1 MIQIGIYAK
10 TFNRPTLEET
20 LDAVVGCGVRTVQFN
35 MACAGVPTLPDTID
49 PAFAE
54 RIRREMAARRI
65 TMAAVSGTFNM
76 IDPDLRKRQD
86 GLHRLGVLAAACAQM
101 GTSVITLCTG
111 TRDPENMWRR
121 HPDNNSPQAWQDLI
135 ESLKVALQIGEA
147 HNVTLAFEPEG
158 ANVISSA
165 RQGRRLLDTLQSPRL
180 KVVIDGANLFHDGD
194 FSRSHEVFDEAFALL
209 GQDIILAHAKD
220 LVPDGRGGIEWRAA
234 GEGGVDYDYYLSAL
248 HRSGYSGALIL
259 HSLDESQVNSR
270 IAFLRETL
278 ARVGA
283 SEDRA

>member
-1 MIQIGIYAK
+1 MEIGIYAK
-10 TFNRPTLEET
+10 TFNRPTLEAT
-20 LDAVVGCGVRTVQFN
+20 LDAVVSCGVSTVQFN
-35 MACAGVPTLPDTID
+35 LACAGVPTLPDAIA
-49 PAFAE
+49 PALAD
-54 RIRREMAARRI
+54 RIGREMAARRI

-76 IDPDLRKRQD
+76 IDPDVQKRQD
-86 GLHRLGVLAAACAQM
+86 GLRRLGVLAAACTPM

-121 HPDNNSPQAWQDLI
+121 HPDNNSPLAWQDLLD
-135 ESLKVALQIGEA
+135 SLNVALHIAEE

-180 KVVIDGANLFHDGD
+180 KVVLDGANLFHDGN
-194 FSRSHEVFDEAFALL
+194 FSRSREVFDEAFALL

-220 LVPDGRGGIEWRAA
+220 LVVDGRGGIEWRAA

-248 HRSGYSGALIL
+248 HRSGFSGALIL
-259 HSLDESQVNSR
+259 HSLDESQVSSR

-283 SEDRA
+283 GEDRA